1 MSRGLGDVY
10 KRQSER
16 CFAAHFPF
24 TSPHVYTTMK
34 NRLLFLGPPGAGKG
48 TQAARLCD
56 ANSMKHLSTGDLLRS
71 EVAAGSDLGKEAE
84 AVMNR
89 GELVSDALVLAIVES
104 QMKALTTD
112 GWLLDGFP
120 RTVPQAEAL
129 EPLLA
134 ELQQP
139 IQAVVLLELDD
150 AVLIERL
157 LARGRADDNET
168 VIRNRLEVYR
178 EKTAPLI
185 RFYSDKGLLVSVPAQ
200 GTVEEITKRIE
211 SVLG

>member
-1 MSRGLGDVY
+1 
-10 KRQSER
+10 
-16 CFAAHFPF
+16 
-24 TSPHVYTTMK
+24 MK

-56 ANSMKHLSTGDLLRS
+56 AISMKHLSTGDLLRS

>member
-1 MSRGLGDVY
+1 
-10 KRQSER
+10 
-16 CFAAHFPF
+16 
-24 TSPHVYTTMK
+24 MK
-34 NRLLFLGPPGAGKG
+34 TRLLFLGPPGAGKG
-48 TQAARLCD
+48 TQAARLCEGHG
-56 ANSMKHLSTGDLLRS
+56 MKHLSTGDLLRS
-71 EVAAGSDLGKEAE
+71 EVAAGTALGQEAE

-104 QMKALTTD
+104 QMKALTAD

-129 EPLLA
+129 EPLLK

-139 IQAVVLLELDD
+139 IEAVVLLELDD

-157 LARGRADDNET
+157 LARGRADDNEA

-185 RFYSDKGLLVSVPAQ
+185 SFYRDKDLLVAVPAH
-200 GTVEEITKRIE
+200 GSVEEITDRIRA
-211 SVLG
+211 VLC

>member
-1 MSRGLGDVY
+1 
-10 KRQSER
+10 
-16 CFAAHFPF
+16 
-24 TSPHVYTTMK
+24 MK
-34 NRLLFLGPPGAGKG
+34 SRLLFLGPPGAGKG
-48 TQAARLCD
+48 TQAARLCK
-56 ANSMKHLSTGDLLRS
+56 AHGIKHLSTGDLLRS
-71 EVAAGSDLGKEAE
+71 EVAAGTELGQEAE

-104 QMKALTTD
+104 QMKALNGG

-129 EPLLA
+129 DKLLSD
-134 ELQQP
+134 LQQP
-139 IQAVVLLELDD
+139 IDAAVLLELDD

-157 LARGRADDNET
+157 LARGRADDTEA

-185 RFYSDKGLLVSVPAQ
+185 EFYAAKGLLTSIDAK
-200 GTVEEITKRIE
+200 GSMEAIAERLET
-211 SVLG
+211 SLS

>member
-1 MSRGLGDVY
+1 
-10 KRQSER
+10 
-16 CFAAHFPF
+16 
-24 TSPHVYTTMK
+24 MK
-34 NRLLFLGPPGAGKG
+34 TRLLFLGPPGAGKG

-56 ANSMKHLSTGDLLRS
+56 AHGMKHLSTGDLLRS
-71 EVAAGSDLGKEAE
+71 EVAAGTALGQEAE

-104 QMKALTTD
+104 QMKALTAD

-129 EPLLA
+129 EPLLT

-139 IQAVVLLELDD
+139 IEAVVLLELDD

-157 LARGRADDNET
+157 LARGRADDNEA

-185 RFYSDKGLLVSVPAQ
+185 SFYRDKGLLVAVPAH
-200 GTVEEITKRIE
+200 GSVEEITDRIRA
-211 SVLG
+211 VLS

>member
-1 MSRGLGDVY
+1 
-10 KRQSER
+10 
-16 CFAAHFPF
+16 
-24 TSPHVYTTMK
+24 MK
-34 NRLLFLGPPGAGKG
+34 TRLLFLGPPGAGKG
-48 TQAARLCD
+48 TQAGRLCE
-56 ANSMKHLSTGDLLRS
+56 AHGMKHLSTGDLLRG
-71 EVAAGSDLGKEAE
+71 EVAAGTALGKEAE

-89 GELVSDALVLAIVES
+89 GELVSDELVLAIVES
-104 QMKALTTD
+104 QMKTLGGG

-129 EPLLA
+129 DPLLL

-139 IQAVVLLELDD
+139 IEAVVLLELDD

-157 LARGRADDNET
+157 LARGRSDDNEV

-185 RFYSDKGLLVSVPAQ
+185 SFYRDKDLLIQVPAH
-200 GTVEEITKRIE
+200 GSVEEISDRIVK
-211 SVLG
+211 VLS

>member
-1 MSRGLGDVY
+1 
-10 KRQSER
+10 
-16 CFAAHFPF
+16 
-24 TSPHVYTTMK
+24 MK
-34 NRLLFLGPPGAGKG
+34 TRLLFLGPPGAGKG

-56 ANSMKHLSTGDLLRS
+56 AHGMKHLSTGDLLRS
-71 EVAAGSDLGKEAE
+71 EVAAGTALGQEAE

-129 EPLLA
+129 EPLLK
-134 ELQQP
+134 ELEQP
-139 IQAVVLLELDD
+139 IEAVVLLELDD

-157 LARGRADDNET
+157 LARGRADDNEA

-185 RFYSDKGLLVSVPAQ
+185 SFYRDKGLLVAVPAH
-200 GTVEEITKRIE
+200 GSVEEITDRIRA
-211 SVLG
+211 VLS